1 MSIRIPD
8 LRTQANLLCDAI
20 KAGLLTQRGQVLN
33 VVARMRGFNGWAHAV
48 SLGKAEPE
56 VLQAWEFAPLPA
68 WVYEKATKPSADF
81 KDLSYEERLKL
92 FTLIAEAGFSP
103 VMTAV
108 EEFHRVIA
116 PNATQALFPQL
127 DMHREEFQRGQAPGP
142 HSWCVTSFDIDAQ
155 DGFDARD
162 MLCTSLLDG
171 LPAALKEAEEDRI
184 QTLEHPDAWEPDLST
199 RLSEQGVNWEDSSWR
214 NQLKKAPE

>member
-8 LRTQANLLCDAI
+8 LRTQANTLCDAL
-20 KAGLLTQRGQVLN
+20 KAGLLTQRGHVLN

-56 VLQAWEFAPLPA
+56 VLQVWEFAPLPA
-68 WVYEKATKPSADF
+68 WVYEKAQKPSKDF
-81 KDLSYEERLKL
+81 KDLSYEDRLKL

-103 VMTAV
+103 VMTAI

-127 DMHREEFQRGQAPGP
+127 DLHLEEFQRGHAPCP
-142 HSWCVTSFDIDAQ
+142 HSWCVTSFETDAQ
-155 DGFDARD
+155 DSFDARD
-162 MLCTSLLDG
+162 VLCDSLLAG
-171 LPAALKEAEEDRI
+171 ILEALKEAEEDRV
-184 QTLEHPDAWEPDLST
+184 QTLEHPDAWEPGLSYK
-199 RLSEQGVNWEDSSWR
+199 LSEQDIDWTDSSWR
-214 NQLKKAPE
+214 TQLKKTPE